1 MLLRHI
7 RFFSG
12 KIRLS
17 LSFIFHDFR
26 RPHATAG
33 RLKSLLSAMN
43 PTAQRIKHLT
53 ALLNRYAYEYYTLDA
68 PSVPDAEYD
77 KLFRELEALERNH
90 PELKLPDSPTQ
101 RVGGEP
107 LAGFA
112 EVRHE
117 VPMLSLTNAFSP
129 QDENGV
135 FDHAEMYAFDQR
147 VRDGLDGGNPEYV
160 IEPKFDGLAIS
171 LLYRDGVLVQAATR
185 GDGTTG
191 EDVTQ
196 NVKTVANIPLRLHG
210 ENAPELIEVRGEV
223 LMLKADFAAL
233 NKRQAEN
240 GQKPFANPRNAAAG
254 SLRQLDSR
262 ITAQRKLHFFPY
274 SVARQQ
280 GGFEAEEHIQELAY
294 FQELGFSLPNGNFG
308 CFKNIDEVLA
318 FYEQMQQK
326 RPSLPYEIDGMV
338 VKVNSLAQQRE
349 LGFISRA
356 PRWAIAHKF
365 PAEEALTIVE
375 AIDVQIGRTG
385 AVTPVAR
392 LQPVFVGG
400 VTVTNATLHNQ
411 DEVSR
416 KDVRVGDTVVVRRAG
431 DVIPE
436 VVRVIFERR
445 PMQETAVSNV
455 SDGLKYQQDDLFA
468 ETPSTNQTQSVPL
481 HKPYHLPTHC
491 PICRSEIEREEGEAV
506 ARCSGG
512 MLCQAQRAQGLIH
525 FASRKA
531 MDIDGLGQKQIEQL
545 VAQNLVR
552 HFADL
557 YRLDIPTLQKMK
569 ETADKASSENENGD
583 TETVSG
589 DLSESNTQTG
599 KKQPT
604 KWAEN
609 ILAGI
614 EASKTPELAR
624 FLFALGIRHVG
635 ERTAK
640 TLAQAFGSLEHV
652 RRAPEPILACLPDI
666 GTVVAHSIAHFFAQD
681 AQQAMIDELLAAGV
695 APQTQAVTIPP
706 ARHAEP
712 QRWIARLPGF
722 KISENKAQ
730 ALWELAGKSI
740 EGLQTDKAL
749 PADWQT
755 WRSEAQNAALLENLK
770 TFFART
776 SSENQ
781 EATVSDDLNEAV
793 AGKTFVLTGTL
804 PTLKRDQAQALI
816 EAAGGKV
823 SGSVSKKTDYVVAGE
838 AAGSKLEKANA
849 LGVAVLSEGELLEL
863 LGKDA
868 GEAV

>member
-1 MLLRHI
+1 
-7 RFFSG
+7 
-12 KIRLS
+12 
-17 LSFIFHDFR
+17 
-26 RPHATAG
+26 
-33 RLKSLLSAMN
+33 MN
-43 PTAQRIKHLT
+43 PTAQHIRHLT
-53 ALLNRYAYEYYTLDA
+53 DLLNRYAYEYYTLDA

-101 RVGGEP
+101 RAGTEP
-107 LAGFA
+107 LTAFA
-112 EVRHE
+112 EVHHE

-129 QDENGV
+129 RNENGV
-135 FDHAEMYAFDQR
+135 FDHSEMYAFDERIRNSLNGEKPQ
-147 VRDGLDGGNPEYV
+147 YV

-171 LLYRDGVLVQAATR
+171 LLYRDGVLAQAATR

-210 ENAPELIEVRGEV
+210 DNTPKLIEVRGEI
-223 LMLKADFAAL
+223 LMLKADFITL
-233 NKRQAEN
+233 NQHQTEN
-240 GQKPFANPRNAAAG
+240 GQKTFANPRNAAAG

-262 ITAQRKLHFFPY
+262 ITAKRKLTFFPY
-274 SVARQQ
+274 SIAQQQ
-280 GGFEAEEHIQELAY
+280 GGKEFTTHTEEIDYLTT
-294 FQELGFSLPNGNFG
+294 LGFGHKKL
-308 CFKNIDEVLA
+308 KNILKLNKFKDINDVLKR
-318 FYEQMQQK
+318 YEKMYEEE

-365 PAEEALTIVE
+365 PAEEALTVVE

-445 PMQETAVSNV
+445 PMQKTAVAV
-455 SDGLKYQQDDLFA
+455 SDDLKHQQDDLFA

-545 VAQNLVR
+545 VAQDLVR

-569 ETADKASSENENGD
+569 ETADKASSENENGNA
-583 TETVSG
+583 ETVSD
-589 DLSESNTQTG
+589 DLSESNPKNG

-666 GTVVAHSIAHFFAQD
+666 GTVVARSIAHFSAQD

-770 TFFART
+770 TFFSQT
-776 SSENQ
+776 PSENQ

-793 AGKTFVLTGTL
+793 SGKTFVLTGTL
-804 PTLKRDQAQALI
+804 PTLKRDQAPALI

-849 LGVAVLSEGELLEL
+849 LGVVELSEEELLAM
-863 LGKDA
+863 LG
-868 GEAV
+868 

>member
-1 MLLRHI
+1 
-7 RFFSG
+7 
-12 KIRLS
+12 
-17 LSFIFHDFR
+17 
-26 RPHATAG
+26 
-33 RLKSLLSAMN
+33 MN
-43 PTAQRIKHLT
+43 PTAQRIHELT
-53 ALLNRYAYEYYTLDA
+53 DLLNRYAYEYYTLDA
-68 PSVPDAEYD
+68 PSIPDAKYD
-77 KLFRELEALERNH
+77 RLFRELEALERNH

-191 EDVTQ
+191 EDVTR
-196 NVKTVANIPLRLHG
+196 NVKTVSNIPLRLHG
-210 ENAPELIEVRGEV
+210 ENVPELIEVRGEV
-223 LMLKADFAAL
+223 LMLKADFAGL

-274 SVARQQ
+274 SIARQQ

-308 CFKNIDEVLA
+308 CFKNIGEVLA
-318 FYEQMQQK
+318 FYEHMQQK
-326 RPSLPYEIDGMV
+326 RPELPYEIDGMV

-356 PRWAIAHKF
+356 PRWAVAHKF

-445 PMQETAVSNV
+445 PMQETAVAV
-455 SDGLKYQQDDLFA
+455 SDGIGHQQDDLFA
-468 ETPSTNQTQSVPL
+468 ETPSAKQTESVPL
-481 HKPYHLPTHC
+481 HKPYRLPARC

-531 MDIDGLGQKQIEQL
+531 MDIDGLGEKQIEQL
-545 VAQNLVR
+545 VAQDLVR

-557 YRLDIPTLQKMK
+557 YRIDIPTLQKMK
-569 ETADKASSENENGD
+569 ETADKGSSENENGD
-583 TETVSG
+583 AETVSG
-589 DLSESNTQTG
+589 DLSKYNTQNG

-604 KWAEN
+604 KWAQN

-614 EASKTPELAR
+614 ESGKTPELAR

-640 TLAQAFGSLEHV
+640 TLAQAFGTLERV
-652 RRAPEPILACLPDI
+652 RRAPEPVLACLPDI
-666 GTVVAHSIAHFFAQD
+666 GTVVARSIAHFFAQ
-681 AQQAMIDELLAAGV
+681 AEQQAMIDELLAAGV
-695 APQTQAVTIPP
+695 APQAQAVSLP
-706 ARHAEP
+706 AAQYAGP
-712 QRWIARLPGF
+712 QRWITRLPGF

-730 ALWELAGKSI
+730 ALWELAGQSI
-740 EGLQTDKAL
+740 EGLQNDKAL
-749 PADWQT
+749 PADWQA
-755 WRSEAQNAALLENLK
+755 WRSKAQNTALLENLK
-770 TFFART
+770 TFFAQMP
-776 SSENQ
+776 SED
-781 EATVSDDLNEAV
+781 EAAQGSDGINKAV

-804 PTLKRDQAQALI
+804 PTFKRDQAQALI

-849 LGVAVLSEGELLEL
+849 LGVSVLSEAELLTL
-863 LGKDA
+863 LC
-868 GEAV
+868 

>member
-1 MLLRHI
+1 MNPNSKHNTNLTNLLKPSDSDIKQFAAQHI
-7 RFFSG
+7 R
-12 KIRLS
+12 
-17 LSFIFHDFR
+17 
-26 RPHATAG
+26 
-33 RLKSLLSAMN
+33 
-43 PTAQRIKHLT
+43 HLT
-53 ALLNRYAYEYYTLDA
+53 DLLNRYAYEYYTLDA

-147 VRDGLDGGNPEYV
+147 VRDGLDDANPEYV

-210 ENAPELIEVRGEV
+210 ENPPELIEVRGEV

-274 SVARQQ
+274 SIARQQ
-280 GGFEAEEHIQELAY
+280 GGFVAEEHIQELAY
-294 FQELGFSLPNGNFG
+294 FRELGFSLPDGNFG

-326 RPSLPYEIDGMV
+326 RPELPYEIDGMV

-365 PAEEALTIVE
+365 PAEEALTVVE

-445 PMQETAVSNV
+445 PMQETAVAV
-455 SDGLKYQQDDLFA
+455 SDDLKHQQDDLFA
-468 ETPSTNQTQSVPL
+468 ETPSANQTQSVPL
-481 HKPYHLPTHC
+481 HKPYRLPTHC

-545 VAQNLVR
+545 VAQDLVR

-583 TETVSG
+583 AETVSG
-589 DLSESNTQTG
+589 DLSEPNTQTG

-666 GTVVAHSIAHFFAQD
+666 GTVVARSIAHFFAQD

-740 EGLQTDKAL
+740 EGLQTDKVL

-755 WRSEAQNAALLENLK
+755 WRSKTQNAALLENLK
-770 TFFART
+770 TFFAQT
-776 SSENQ
+776 PSENQ
-781 EATVSDDLNEAV
+781 DEVFSDDLNEAV

-849 LGVAVLSEGELLEL
+849 LGVAVLSEEELLAM
-863 LGKDA
+863 LG
-868 GEAV
+868 

>member
-1 MLLRHI
+1 MTI
-7 RFFSG
+7 
-12 KIRLS
+12 
-17 LSFIFHDFR
+17 
-26 RPHATAG
+26 P
-33 RLKSLLSAMN
+33 
-43 PTAQRIKHLT
+43 AQRIRHLT
-53 ALLNRYAYEYYTLDA
+53 DLLNRYAYEYYTLDA

-107 LAGFA
+107 LAGFT

-210 ENAPELIEVRGEV
+210 ENTPELIEVRGEV

-280 GGFEAEEHIQELAY
+280 GGFVAEEHIQELAY
-294 FQELGFSLPNGNFG
+294 FRELGFSLPDGNFG

-326 RPSLPYEIDGMV
+326 RPELPYEIDGMV

-445 PMQETAVSNV
+445 PMQETAVAV
-455 SDGLKYQQDDLFA
+455 SDDLKHQQNDLFA

-481 HKPYHLPTHC
+481 HKPYRLPTRC

-545 VAQNLVR
+545 VAQDLVR

-569 ETADKASSENENGD
+569 ETADKGSSENENGD
-583 TETVSG
+583 AGTVSECAASPWD

-666 GTVVAHSIAHFFAQD
+666 GTVVARSIAHFFAQD

-749 PADWQT
+749 PADWQA
-755 WRSEAQNAALLENLK
+755 WRSETQNAALLENLK
-770 TFFART
+770 TFFSQT
-776 SSENQ
+776 PSENQ
-781 EATVSDDLNEAV
+781 DETVSDGLNEAI

-849 LGVAVLSEGELLEL
+849 LGVAVLSEEELLAM
-863 LGKDA
+863 LG
-868 GEAV
+868 

>member
-1 MLLRHI
+1 MTTPAQHI
-7 RFFSG
+7 R
-12 KIRLS
+12 
-17 LSFIFHDFR
+17 
-26 RPHATAG
+26 
-33 RLKSLLSAMN
+33 
-43 PTAQRIKHLT
+43 HLT
-53 ALLNRYAYEYYTLDA
+53 DLLNRYAYEYYTLDA

-135 FDHAEMYAFDQR
+135 FDHAEMYTFDQR
-147 VRDGLDGGNPEYV
+147 VRDGLDGGKPEYV

-210 ENAPELIEVRGEV
+210 ENTPELIEVRGEV
-223 LMLKADFAAL
+223 LMQKADFAAL

-240 GQKPFANPRNAAAG
+240 GQKSFANPRNAAAG

-274 SVARQQ
+274 SIARQQ

-365 PAEEALTIVE
+365 PAEEALTVVE

-445 PMQETAVSNV
+445 PMQETAVAV
-455 SDGLKYQQDDLFA
+455 SDGLKHQQDDLFA
-468 ETPSTNQTQSVPL
+468 
-481 HKPYHLPTHC
+481 
-491 PICRSEIEREEGEAV
+491 
-506 ARCSGG
+506 
-512 MLCQAQRAQGLIH
+512 
-525 FASRKA
+525 
-531 MDIDGLGQKQIEQL
+531 
-545 VAQNLVR
+545 
-552 HFADL
+552 
-557 YRLDIPTLQKMK
+557 
-569 ETADKASSENENGD
+569 
-583 TETVSG
+583 
-589 DLSESNTQTG
+589 
-599 KKQPT
+599 
-604 KWAEN
+604 
-609 ILAGI
+609 
-614 EASKTPELAR
+614 
-624 FLFALGIRHVG
+624 
-635 ERTAK
+635 
-640 TLAQAFGSLEHV
+640 
-652 RRAPEPILACLPDI
+652 
-666 GTVVAHSIAHFFAQD
+666 
-681 AQQAMIDELLAAGV
+681 
-695 APQTQAVTIPP
+695 
-706 ARHAEP
+706 
-712 QRWIARLPGF
+712 
-722 KISENKAQ
+722 
-730 ALWELAGKSI
+730 
-740 EGLQTDKAL
+740 
-749 PADWQT
+749 
-755 WRSEAQNAALLENLK
+755 
-770 TFFART
+770 
-776 SSENQ
+776 
-781 EATVSDDLNEAV
+781 
-793 AGKTFVLTGTL
+793 
-804 PTLKRDQAQALI
+804 
-816 EAAGGKV
+816 
-823 SGSVSKKTDYVVAGE
+823 
-838 AAGSKLEKANA
+838 
-849 LGVAVLSEGELLEL
+849 
-863 LGKDA
+863 
-868 GEAV
+868 

>member
-1 MLLRHI
+1 MNPNSKHNTNLTNLLKPSDSDIKQFAAQHI
-7 RFFSG
+7 R
-12 KIRLS
+12 
-17 LSFIFHDFR
+17 
-26 RPHATAG
+26 
-33 RLKSLLSAMN
+33 
-43 PTAQRIKHLT
+43 HLT
-53 ALLNRYAYEYYTLDA
+53 DLLNRYAYEYYTLDA

-101 RVGGEP
+101 RAGTEP
-107 LAGFA
+107 LTAFA
-112 EVRHE
+112 EVHHE

-129 QDENGV
+129 RNENGV
-135 FDHAEMYAFDQR
+135 FDHSEMYAFDERIRNSLNGEKPQ
-147 VRDGLDGGNPEYV
+147 YV

-171 LLYRDGVLVQAATR
+171 LLYRDGVLAQAATR

-210 ENAPELIEVRGEV
+210 DNTPKLIEVRGEI
-223 LMLKADFAAL
+223 LMLKADFITL
-233 NKRQAEN
+233 NQHQTEN
-240 GQKPFANPRNAAAG
+240 GQKTFANPRNAAAG

-262 ITAQRKLHFFPY
+262 ITAKRKLTFFPY
-274 SVARQQ
+274 SIAQQQ
-280 GGFEAEEHIQELAY
+280 GGKEFTTHTEEIDYLTT
-294 FQELGFSLPNGNFG
+294 LGFGHKKL
-308 CFKNIDEVLA
+308 KNILKLNKFKDINDVLKR
-318 FYEQMQQK
+318 YEKMYEEE

-365 PAEEALTIVE
+365 PAEEALTVVE

-445 PMQETAVSNV
+445 PMQETAVAV
-455 SDGLKYQQDDLFA
+455 SDDLKHQQNDLFA
-468 ETPSTNQTQSVPL
+468 ETPSANQTQSVPL
-481 HKPYHLPTHC
+481 HKPYRLPTHC

-545 VAQNLVR
+545 VAQDLVR

-583 TETVSG
+583 AETVSG
-589 DLSESNTQTG
+589 DLSEPNTQTG

-666 GTVVAHSIAHFFAQD
+666 GTVIARSIAHFFAQD

-740 EGLQTDKAL
+740 EGLQTDKVL

-755 WRSEAQNAALLENLK
+755 WRSKTQNAALLENLK
-770 TFFART
+770 TFFAQT
-776 SSENQ
+776 PSENQ
-781 EATVSDDLNEAV
+781 DEVFSDDLNEAV

-849 LGVAVLSEGELLEL
+849 LGVAVLSEEELLAM
-863 LGKDA
+863 LG
-868 GEAV
+868 

>member
-1 MLLRHI
+1 
-7 RFFSG
+7 
-12 KIRLS
+12 
-17 LSFIFHDFR
+17 
-26 RPHATAG
+26 
-33 RLKSLLSAMN
+33 MN
-43 PTAQRIKHLT
+43 PTEQTIRDLT
-53 ALLNRYAYEYYTLDA
+53 DLLNRYAYEYYTLDN

-90 PELKLPDSPTQ
+90 PELKQPDSPTQ

-107 LAGFA
+107 LDGFE

-135 FDHAEMYAFDQR
+135 FDHAEMYAFDER
-147 VRDGLDGGNPEYV
+147 VRGGLDGKPEYV

-171 LLYRDGVLVQAATR
+171 LLYIDGILVQAATR

-196 NVKTVANIPLRLHG
+196 NVKTVANIPLKLHG
-210 ENAPELIEVRGEV
+210 KNTPALIEIRGEV

-233 NKRQAEN
+233 NARQAEN

-274 SVARQQ
+274 SIARQQ
-280 GGFEAEEHIQELAY
+280 GGSTLEEHIQELAY
-294 FQELGFSLPNGNFG
+294 CQELGFSLPNGNFG
-308 CFKNIDEVLA
+308 CFPNIGEVLA

-365 PAEEALTIVE
+365 PAEEALTVVE

-436 VVRVIFERR
+436 VVRVVFERR
-445 PMQETAVSNV
+445 PMQEAKHV
-455 SDGLKYQQDDLFA
+455 SDDLLQNDLFGDTSSLGEA
-468 ETPSTNQTQSVPL
+468 PHSENQSQTVPL
-481 HKPYHLPTHC
+481 HKPYRLPSRC

-557 YRLDIPTLQKMK
+557 YRLDIPTLQQMK
-569 ETADKASSENENGD
+569 ETADKTSSENENGGA
-583 TETVSG
+583 ETVSSD
-589 DLSESNTQTG
+589 DLAEPTAKSS
-599 KKQPT
+599 KKQPV

-614 EASKTPELAR
+614 EASKTPELSR

-640 TLAQAFGSLEHV
+640 TLAQAFGTLDNV
-652 RRAPEPILACLPDI
+652 RRAPEPVLACLPDI
-666 GTVVAHSIAHFFAQD
+666 GTVVARSIAHFLAQD

-695 APQTQAVTIPP
+695 NPKPQAVTLPP
-706 ARHAEP
+706 QKYAEP
-712 QRWIARLPGF
+712 QRWLARLPKF
-722 KISENKAQ
+722 KISENKAL

-740 EGLQTDKAL
+740 DGLITDKAL
-749 PADWQT
+749 PQDWQN
-755 WRSEAQNAALLENLK
+755 WRSQAPNAKLL
-770 TFFART
+770 TDMAAFFQR
-776 SSENQ
+776 SSESQ
-781 EATVSDDLNEAV
+781 TDISDDPENQANPAV

-804 PTLKRDQAQALI
+804 PTLKRDQAQSLI

-849 LGVAVLSEGELLEL
+849 LGVAVLSEEALLAL
-863 LGKDA
+863 LDTKPA
-868 GEAV
+868 

>member
-1 MLLRHI
+1 
-7 RFFSG
+7 
-12 KIRLS
+12 
-17 LSFIFHDFR
+17 
-26 RPHATAG
+26 
-33 RLKSLLSAMN
+33 MN
-43 PTAQRIKHLT
+43 PTAQRIHELT
-53 ALLNRYAYEYYTLDA
+53 DLLNRYAYEYYTLDA
-68 PSVPDAEYD
+68 PSIPDAEYD
-77 KLFRELEALERNH
+77 RLFRELEALERNH

-191 EDVTQ
+191 EDVTR

-210 ENAPELIEVRGEV
+210 ENTPELIEVRGEV
-223 LMLKADFAAL
+223 LMLKADFAGL

-274 SVARQQ
+274 SIARQQ

-308 CFKNIDEVLA
+308 CFKNIGEVLA
-318 FYEQMQQK
+318 FYEHMQQK
-326 RPSLPYEIDGMV
+326 RPELPYEIDGMV

-356 PRWAIAHKF
+356 PRWAVAHKF

-445 PMQETAVSNV
+445 PMQETAVAV
-455 SDGLKYQQDDLFA
+455 SDGIGHQQDDLFA
-468 ETPSTNQTQSVPL
+468 ETPSAKQTESVPL
-481 HKPYHLPTHC
+481 HKPYRLPARC

-531 MDIDGLGQKQIEQL
+531 MDIDGLGKKQIEQL
-545 VAQNLVR
+545 VAQDLVR

-557 YRLDIPTLQKMK
+557 YRIDIPTLQKMK
-569 ETADKASSENENGD
+569 ETADKGSSENENGD
-583 TETVSG
+583 AETVSG
-589 DLSESNTQTG
+589 DLSKYNTQNG

-604 KWAEN
+604 KWAQN

-614 EASKTPELAR
+614 ESGKTPELAR

-640 TLAQAFGSLEHV
+640 TLAQAFGTLERV
-652 RRAPEPILACLPDI
+652 RRAPEPVLACLPDI
-666 GTVVAHSIAHFFAQD
+666 GTVVARSIAHFFAQ
-681 AQQAMIDELLAAGV
+681 AEQQAMIDELLAAGV
-695 APQTQAVTIPP
+695 APQAQAVSLP
-706 ARHAEP
+706 AAQYAGP
-712 QRWIARLPGF
+712 QRWITRLPGF

-730 ALWELAGKSI
+730 ALWELAGQSI
-740 EGLQTDKAL
+740 EGLQNDKAL
-749 PADWQT
+749 PADWQA
-755 WRSEAQNAALLENLK
+755 WRSKAQNTALLENLK
-770 TFFART
+770 TFFAQMP
-776 SSENQ
+776 SED
-781 EATVSDDLNEAV
+781 EAAQGSDGINKAV

-804 PTLKRDQAQALI
+804 PTFKRDQAQALI

-849 LGVAVLSEGELLEL
+849 LGVSVLSEAELLTL
-863 LGKDA
+863 LC
-868 GEAV
+868 

>member
-1 MLLRHI
+1 
-7 RFFSG
+7 
-12 KIRLS
+12 
-17 LSFIFHDFR
+17 
-26 RPHATAG
+26 
-33 RLKSLLSAMN
+33 MN
-43 PTAQRIKHLT
+43 PTAQRIHELT
-53 ALLNRYAYEYYTLDA
+53 DLLNRYAYEYYTLDA
-68 PSVPDAEYD
+68 PSIPDAEYD
-77 KLFRELEALERNH
+77 RLFRELEALERNH

-191 EDVTQ
+191 EDVTR

-210 ENAPELIEVRGEV
+210 ENTPELIEVRGEV
-223 LMLKADFAAL
+223 LMLKADFAGL

-274 SVARQQ
+274 SIARQQ

-308 CFKNIDEVLA
+308 CFKNIGEVLA
-318 FYEQMQQK
+318 FYEHMQQK
-326 RPSLPYEIDGMV
+326 RPELPYEIDGMV

-356 PRWAIAHKF
+356 PRWAVAHKF

-436 VVRVIFERR
+436 VVRGIFERR
-445 PMQETAVSNV
+445 PMQETAVAV
-455 SDGLKYQQDDLFA
+455 SDGIGHQQDDLFA
-468 ETPSTNQTQSVPL
+468 ETPSAKQTESVPL
-481 HKPYHLPTHC
+481 HKPYRLPARC

-531 MDIDGLGQKQIEQL
+531 MDIDGLGEKQIEQL
-545 VAQNLVR
+545 VAQDLVR

-557 YRLDIPTLQKMK
+557 YRIDIPTLQKMK
-569 ETADKASSENENGD
+569 ETADKGSSENENGD
-583 TETVSG
+583 AETVSG
-589 DLSESNTQTG
+589 DLSKYNTQNG

-604 KWAEN
+604 KWAQN

-614 EASKTPELAR
+614 ESGKTPELAR

-640 TLAQAFGSLEHV
+640 TLAQAFGTLERV
-652 RRAPEPILACLPDI
+652 RRAPEPVLACLPDI
-666 GTVVAHSIAHFFAQD
+666 GTVVARSIAHFFAQ
-681 AQQAMIDELLAAGV
+681 AEQQAMIDELLAAGV
-695 APQTQAVTIPP
+695 APQAQAVSLP
-706 ARHAEP
+706 AAQYAGP
-712 QRWIARLPGF
+712 QRWITRLPGF

-730 ALWELAGKSI
+730 ALWELAGQSI
-740 EGLQTDKAL
+740 EGLQNDKAL
-749 PADWQT
+749 PADWQA
-755 WRSEAQNAALLENLK
+755 WRSKAQNTALLENLK
-770 TFFART
+770 TFFAQMP
-776 SSENQ
+776 SED
-781 EATVSDDLNEAV
+781 EAAQGSDGINKAV

-804 PTLKRDQAQALI
+804 PTFKRDQAQALI

-849 LGVAVLSEGELLEL
+849 LGVSVLSEAELLTL
-863 LGKDA
+863 LC
-868 GEAV
+868 

>member
-1 MLLRHI
+1 
-7 RFFSG
+7 
-12 KIRLS
+12 
-17 LSFIFHDFR
+17 
-26 RPHATAG
+26 
-33 RLKSLLSAMN
+33 MN
-43 PTAQRIKHLT
+43 STAQRIHELT
-53 ALLNRYAYEYYTLDA
+53 DLLNRYAYEYYTLDA

-77 KLFRELEALERNH
+77 KLFRELEALELNH

-191 EDVTQ
+191 EDVTR
-196 NVKTVANIPLRLHG
+196 NVKTVSNIPLRLHG
-210 ENAPELIEVRGEV
+210 ENVPELIEVRGEV

-233 NKRQAEN
+233 NQRQTEN

-274 SVARQQ
+274 SIARQQ

-308 CFKNIDEVLA
+308 CFKNIGEVLA
-318 FYEQMQQK
+318 FYEHMQQK
-326 RPSLPYEIDGMV
+326 RPELPYEIDGMV

-356 PRWAIAHKF
+356 PRWAVAHKF

-445 PMQETAVSNV
+445 PMQETAVAV
-455 SDGLKYQQDDLFA
+455 SDGIGHQQDDLFA
-468 ETPSTNQTQSVPL
+468 ETPSAKQTESVPL
-481 HKPYHLPTHC
+481 HKPYRLPARC

-531 MDIDGLGQKQIEQL
+531 MDIDGLGEKQIEQL
-545 VAQNLVR
+545 VAQDLVR

-557 YRLDIPTLQKMK
+557 YRIDIPTLQKMK
-569 ETADKASSENENGD
+569 ETADKGSSENENGD
-583 TETVSG
+583 AETVSG
-589 DLSESNTQTG
+589 DLSKYNTQNG

-604 KWAEN
+604 KWAQN

-614 EASKTPELAR
+614 ESGKTPELAR

-640 TLAQAFGSLEHV
+640 TLAQAFGTLERV
-652 RRAPEPILACLPDI
+652 RRAPEPVLACLPDI
-666 GTVVAHSIAHFFAQD
+666 GTVVARSIAHFFAQ
-681 AQQAMIDELLAAGV
+681 AEQQAMIDELLAAGV
-695 APQTQAVTIPP
+695 APQAQAVSLP
-706 ARHAEP
+706 AAQYAGP
-712 QRWIARLPGF
+712 QRWITRLPGF

-730 ALWELAGKSI
+730 ALWELAGQSI
-740 EGLQTDKAL
+740 EGLQNDKAL
-749 PADWQT
+749 PADWQA
-755 WRSEAQNAALLENLK
+755 WRSKAQNTALLENLK
-770 TFFART
+770 TFFAQMP
-776 SSENQ
+776 SED
-781 EATVSDDLNEAV
+781 EAAQGSDGINKAV

-804 PTLKRDQAQALI
+804 PTFKRDQAQALI

-849 LGVAVLSEGELLEL
+849 LGVSVLSEAELLTL
-863 LGKDA
+863 LC
-868 GEAV
+868 

>member
-1 MLLRHI
+1 
-7 RFFSG
+7 
-12 KIRLS
+12 
-17 LSFIFHDFR
+17 
-26 RPHATAG
+26 
-33 RLKSLLSAMN
+33 MN
-43 PTAQRIKHLT
+43 PTAQRIHELT
-53 ALLNRYAYEYYTLDA
+53 DLLNRYAYEYYTLDA
-68 PSVPDAEYD
+68 PSIPDAEYD
-77 KLFRELEALERNH
+77 RLFRELEALERNH

-191 EDVTQ
+191 EDVTR
-196 NVKTVANIPLRLHG
+196 NVKTVSNIPLRLHG
-210 ENAPELIEVRGEV
+210 ENVPELIEVRGEV
-223 LMLKADFAAL
+223 LMLKADFAGL

-274 SVARQQ
+274 SIARQQ

-308 CFKNIDEVLA
+308 CFKNIGEVLA
-318 FYEQMQQK
+318 FYEHMQQK
-326 RPSLPYEIDGMV
+326 RPELPYEIDGTV
-338 VKVNSLAQQRE
+338 VKVNSLAQQHE

-356 PRWAIAHKF
+356 PRWAVAHKF

-445 PMQETAVSNV
+445 PMQETAVAV
-455 SDGLKYQQDDLFA
+455 SDGIGHQQDDLFA
-468 ETPSTNQTQSVPL
+468 ETPSAKQTESVPL
-481 HKPYHLPTHC
+481 HKPYRLPARC

-531 MDIDGLGQKQIEQL
+531 MDIDGLGEKQIEQL
-545 VAQNLVR
+545 VAQDLVR

-557 YRLDIPTLQKMK
+557 YRIDIPTLQKMK
-569 ETADKASSENENGD
+569 ETADKGSSENENGD
-583 TETVSG
+583 AETVSG
-589 DLSESNTQTG
+589 DLSKYNTQNG

-604 KWAEN
+604 KWAQN

-614 EASKTPELAR
+614 ESGKTPELAR

-640 TLAQAFGSLEHV
+640 TLAQAFGTLERV
-652 RRAPEPILACLPDI
+652 RRAPEPVLACLPDI
-666 GTVVAHSIAHFFAQD
+666 GTVVARSIAHFFAQ
-681 AQQAMIDELLAAGV
+681 AEQQAMIDELLAAGV
-695 APQTQAVTIPP
+695 APQAQAVSLP
-706 ARHAEP
+706 AAQYAGP
-712 QRWIARLPGF
+712 QRWITRLPGF

-730 ALWELAGKSI
+730 ALWELAGQSI
-740 EGLQTDKAL
+740 EGLQNDKAL
-749 PADWQT
+749 PADWQA
-755 WRSEAQNAALLENLK
+755 WRSKAQNTALLENLK
-770 TFFART
+770 TFFAQMP
-776 SSENQ
+776 SED
-781 EATVSDDLNEAV
+781 EAAQGSDGINKAV

-804 PTLKRDQAQALI
+804 PTFKRDQAQALI

-849 LGVAVLSEGELLEL
+849 LGVSVLSEAELLTL
-863 LGKDA
+863 LC
-868 GEAV
+868 

>member
-1 MLLRHI
+1 MTTPAQHI
-7 RFFSG
+7 R
-12 KIRLS
+12 
-17 LSFIFHDFR
+17 
-26 RPHATAG
+26 
-33 RLKSLLSAMN
+33 
-43 PTAQRIKHLT
+43 HLT
-53 ALLNRYAYEYYTLDA
+53 DLLNRYAYEYYTLDA

-129 QDENGV
+129 QDKNGV

-147 VRDGLDGGNPEYV
+147 VRDGLDGGHPEYV

-210 ENAPELIEVRGEV
+210 DNIPKLIEVRGEI
-223 LMLKADFAAL
+223 LMLKADFITL
-233 NKRQAEN
+233 NQHQTEN
-240 GQKPFANPRNAAAG
+240 GQKTFANPRNAAAG

-262 ITAQRKLHFFPY
+262 ITAKRKLTFFPY
-274 SVARQQ
+274 SIAQQQ
-280 GGFEAEEHIQELAY
+280 GGKEFTTHTEEIDYLTT
-294 FQELGFSLPNGNFG
+294 LGFGHKKL
-308 CFKNIDEVLA
+308 KNILKLNKFKDINDVLKR
-318 FYEQMQQK
+318 YEKMYEEE

-365 PAEEALTIVE
+365 PAEEALTVVE

-445 PMQETAVSNV
+445 PTQETTVAVS
-455 SDGLKYQQDDLFA
+455 DDLKHQQDDLFA
-468 ETPSTNQTQSVPL
+468 ETPSANQTQSVPL
-481 HKPYHLPTHC
+481 HKPYRLPTHC
-491 PICRSEIEREEGEAV
+491 PICHSEIEREEGEAV

-545 VAQNLVR
+545 VAQDLVR

-569 ETADKASSENENGD
+569 ETADKGSSENENGD
-583 TETVSG
+583 AETVSD
-589 DLSESNTQTG
+589 DLSEPNTQNG

-666 GTVVAHSIAHFFAQD
+666 GTVVARSIAHFFAQD

-695 APQTQAVTIPP
+695 TPQTQAVTIPP

-749 PADWQT
+749 PADWQI
-755 WRSEAQNAALLENLK
+755 WRSEPQNAALLENLK
-770 TFFART
+770 TFFSQT
-776 SSENQ
+776 PSENQ
-781 EATVSDDLNEAV
+781 DEAFSDDLNEAV

-849 LGVAVLSEGELLEL
+849 LGMAVLSEEELLAML
-863 LGKDA
+863 K
-868 GEAV
+868 

>member
-1 MLLRHI
+1 
-7 RFFSG
+7 
-12 KIRLS
+12 
-17 LSFIFHDFR
+17 
-26 RPHATAG
+26 
-33 RLKSLLSAMN
+33 MN
-43 PTAQRIKHLT
+43 PTAQRIHELT
-53 ALLNRYAYEYYTLDA
+53 DLLNRYAYEYYTLDA
-68 PSVPDAEYD
+68 PSIPDAEYD
-77 KLFRELEALERNH
+77 RLFRELEALERNH

-191 EDVTQ
+191 EDVTR

-210 ENAPELIEVRGEV
+210 ENTPELIEVRGEV
-223 LMLKADFAAL
+223 LMLKADFAGL

-274 SVARQQ
+274 SIARQQ

-308 CFKNIDEVLA
+308 CFKNIGEVLA
-318 FYEQMQQK
+318 FYEHMQQK
-326 RPSLPYEIDGMV
+326 RPELPYEIDGTV

-356 PRWAIAHKF
+356 PRWAVAHKF

-445 PMQETAVSNV
+445 PMQETAVAV
-455 SDGLKYQQDDLFA
+455 SDGIGHQQDDLFA
-468 ETPSTNQTQSVPL
+468 ETPSAKQTESVPL
-481 HKPYHLPTHC
+481 HKPYRLPTRC

-531 MDIDGLGQKQIEQL
+531 MDIDGLGEKQIEQL
-545 VAQNLVR
+545 VAQDLVR
-552 HFADL
+552 HFTDL
-557 YRLDIPTLQKMK
+557 YRIDIPTLQKMK
-569 ETADKASSENENGD
+569 ETADKGSSENENGD
-583 TETVSG
+583 AETVSG
-589 DLSESNTQTG
+589 DLSKYNTQNG

-604 KWAEN
+604 KWAQN

-614 EASKTPELAR
+614 ESGKTPELAR

-640 TLAQAFGSLEHV
+640 TLAQAFGTLERV
-652 RRAPEPILACLPDI
+652 RRAPEPVLACLPDI
-666 GTVVAHSIAHFFAQD
+666 GTVVARSIAHFFAQ
-681 AQQAMIDELLAAGV
+681 AEQQAMIDELLAAGV
-695 APQTQAVTIPP
+695 APQAQAVSLP
-706 ARHAEP
+706 AAQYAGP
-712 QRWIARLPGF
+712 QRWITRLPGF

-730 ALWELAGKSI
+730 ALWELAGQSI
-740 EGLQTDKAL
+740 EGLQNDKAL
-749 PADWQT
+749 PADWQA
-755 WRSEAQNAALLENLK
+755 WRSKAQNTALLENLK
-770 TFFART
+770 TFFAQMP
-776 SSENQ
+776 SED
-781 EATVSDDLNEAV
+781 EAAQGSDGINKAV

-804 PTLKRDQAQALI
+804 PTFKRDQAQALI

-849 LGVAVLSEGELLEL
+849 LGVSVLSEAELLTL
-863 LGKDA
+863 LC
-868 GEAV
+868 

>member
-1 MLLRHI
+1 
-7 RFFSG
+7 
-12 KIRLS
+12 
-17 LSFIFHDFR
+17 
-26 RPHATAG
+26 
-33 RLKSLLSAMN
+33 MN
-43 PTAQRIKHLT
+43 PTAQRIHELT
-53 ALLNRYAYEYYTLDA
+53 DLLNRYAYEYYTLDA
-68 PSVPDAEYD
+68 PSIPDAEYD
-77 KLFRELEALERNH
+77 RLFRELEALERNH

-191 EDVTQ
+191 EDVTR
-196 NVKTVANIPLRLHG
+196 NVKTVSNIPLRLHG
-210 ENAPELIEVRGEV
+210 ENVPELIEVRGEV
-223 LMLKADFAAL
+223 LMLKADFAGL

-274 SVARQQ
+274 SIARQQ

-308 CFKNIDEVLA
+308 CFKNIGEVLA
-318 FYEQMQQK
+318 FYEHMQQK
-326 RPSLPYEIDGMV
+326 RPELPYEIDGMV

-356 PRWAIAHKF
+356 PRWAVAHKF

-445 PMQETAVSNV
+445 PMQETAVAV
-455 SDGLKYQQDDLFA
+455 SDGIGHQQDDLFA
-468 ETPSTNQTQSVPL
+468 ETPSAKQTESVPL
-481 HKPYHLPTHC
+481 HKPYRLPARC

-531 MDIDGLGQKQIEQL
+531 MDIDGLGEKQIEQL
-545 VAQNLVR
+545 VAQDLVR

-557 YRLDIPTLQKMK
+557 YRIDIPTLQKMK
-569 ETADKASSENENGD
+569 ETADKGSSENENGD
-583 TETVSG
+583 AETVSG
-589 DLSESNTQTG
+589 DLSKYNTQNG

-604 KWAEN
+604 KWAQN

-614 EASKTPELAR
+614 ESGKTPELAR

-640 TLAQAFGSLEHV
+640 TLAQAFGTLERV
-652 RRAPEPILACLPDI
+652 RRAPEPVLACLPDI
-666 GTVVAHSIAHFFAQD
+666 GTVVARSIAHFFVQAE
-681 AQQAMIDELLAAGV
+681 QQAMIDELLAAGV
-695 APQTQAVTIPP
+695 APQAQAVSLP
-706 ARHAEP
+706 AAQYAGP
-712 QRWIARLPGF
+712 QRWITRLPGF

-730 ALWELAGKSI
+730 ALWELAGQSI
-740 EGLQTDKAL
+740 EGLQNDKAL
-749 PADWQT
+749 PADWQA
-755 WRSEAQNAALLENLK
+755 WRSKAQNTALLENLK
-770 TFFART
+770 TFFAQMP
-776 SSENQ
+776 SED
-781 EATVSDDLNEAV
+781 EAAQGSDGINKAV

-804 PTLKRDQAQALI
+804 PTFKRDQAQALI

-849 LGVAVLSEGELLEL
+849 LGVSVLSEAELLTL
-863 LGKDA
+863 LC
-868 GEAV
+868 

>member
-1 MLLRHI
+1 
-7 RFFSG
+7 
-12 KIRLS
+12 
-17 LSFIFHDFR
+17 
-26 RPHATAG
+26 
-33 RLKSLLSAMN
+33 MN
-43 PTAQRIKHLT
+43 PTAQHIRHLT
-53 ALLNRYAYEYYTLDA
+53 DLLNRYAYEYYTLDA

-101 RVGGEP
+101 RAGTEP
-107 LAGFA
+107 LTAFA
-112 EVRHE
+112 EVHHE

-129 QDENGV
+129 RNENGV
-135 FDHAEMYAFDQR
+135 FDHSEMYAFDERIRNSLNGEKPQ
-147 VRDGLDGGNPEYV
+147 YV

-171 LLYRDGVLVQAATR
+171 LLYRDGVLAQAATR

-210 ENAPELIEVRGEV
+210 DNTPKLIEVRGEI
-223 LMLKADFAAL
+223 LMLKADFITL
-233 NKRQAEN
+233 NQHQTEN
-240 GQKPFANPRNAAAG
+240 GQKTFANPRNAAAG

-262 ITAQRKLHFFPY
+262 ITAKRKLTFFPY
-274 SVARQQ
+274 SIAQQQ
-280 GGFEAEEHIQELAY
+280 GGKEFTTHTEEIDYLTT
-294 FQELGFSLPNGNFG
+294 LGFGHKKL
-308 CFKNIDEVLA
+308 KNILKLNKFKDINDVLKR
-318 FYEQMQQK
+318 YEKMYEEE

-365 PAEEALTIVE
+365 PAEEALTVVE

-445 PMQETAVSNV
+445 PMQETAVAV
-455 SDGLKYQQDDLFA
+455 SDDLKQQQDDLFA
-468 ETPSTNQTQSVPL
+468 ETPSANQTQSIPL
-481 HKPYHLPTHC
+481 HKPYRLPTHC

-545 VAQNLVR
+545 VAQDLVR

-569 ETADKASSENENGD
+569 ETADKGSSENENGD
-583 TETVSG
+583 AETVSG
-589 DLSESNTQTG
+589 DLSEPNTQTG

-666 GTVVAHSIAHFFAQD
+666 GTVVARSIAHFFAQD

-749 PADWQT
+749 PADWQA

-770 TFFART
+770 TFFAQT

-849 LGVAVLSEGELLEL
+849 LGVAVLSEEELLAM
-863 LGKDA
+863 LG
-868 GEAV
+868 

>member
-1 MLLRHI
+1 
-7 RFFSG
+7 
-12 KIRLS
+12 
-17 LSFIFHDFR
+17 
-26 RPHATAG
+26 
-33 RLKSLLSAMN
+33 MN
-43 PTAQRIKHLT
+43 PTAQRIHELT
-53 ALLNRYAYEYYTLDA
+53 DLLNRYAYEYYTLDA
-68 PSVPDAEYD
+68 PSIPDAEYD
-77 KLFRELEALERNH
+77 RLFRELEALERNH

-191 EDVTQ
+191 ENVTR

-210 ENAPELIEVRGEV
+210 ENVPELIEVRGEV
-223 LMLKADFAAL
+223 LMLKADFAGL

-274 SVARQQ
+274 SIARQQ

-308 CFKNIDEVLA
+308 CFKNIGEVLA
-318 FYEQMQQK
+318 FYEHMQQK
-326 RPSLPYEIDGMV
+326 RPELPYEIDGMV

-356 PRWAIAHKF
+356 PRWAVAHKF

-445 PMQETAVSNV
+445 PMQETAVAV
-455 SDGLKYQQDDLFA
+455 SDGIGHQQDDLFA
-468 ETPSTNQTQSVPL
+468 ETPSAKQTESVPL
-481 HKPYHLPTHC
+481 HKPYRLPARC

-531 MDIDGLGQKQIEQL
+531 MDIDGLGEKQIEQL
-545 VAQNLVR
+545 VAQDLVR

-557 YRLDIPTLQKMK
+557 YRIDIPTLQKMK
-569 ETADKASSENENGD
+569 ETADKGSSENENGD
-583 TETVSG
+583 AETVSG
-589 DLSESNTQTG
+589 DLSKYNTQNG

-604 KWAEN
+604 KWAQN

-614 EASKTPELAR
+614 ESGKTPELAR

-640 TLAQAFGSLEHV
+640 TLAQAFGTLERV
-652 RRAPEPILACLPDI
+652 RRAPEPVLACLPDI
-666 GTVVAHSIAHFFAQD
+666 GTVVARSIAHFFAQ
-681 AQQAMIDELLAAGV
+681 AEQQAMIDELLAAGV
-695 APQTQAVTIPP
+695 APQAQAVSLP
-706 ARHAEP
+706 AAQYAGP
-712 QRWIARLPGF
+712 QRWITRLPGF

-730 ALWELAGKSI
+730 ALWELAGQSI
-740 EGLQTDKAL
+740 EGLQNDKAL
-749 PADWQT
+749 PADWQA
-755 WRSEAQNAALLENLK
+755 WRSKAQNTALLENLK
-770 TFFART
+770 TFFAQMP
-776 SSENQ
+776 SED
-781 EATVSDDLNEAV
+781 EAAQGSDGINKAV

-804 PTLKRDQAQALI
+804 PTFKRDQAQALI

-849 LGVAVLSEGELLEL
+849 LGVSVLSEAELLTL
-863 LGKDA
+863 LC
-868 GEAV
+868 

>member
-1 MLLRHI
+1 
-7 RFFSG
+7 
-12 KIRLS
+12 
-17 LSFIFHDFR
+17 
-26 RPHATAG
+26 
-33 RLKSLLSAMN
+33 MN
-43 PTAQRIKHLT
+43 PTAQHIRYLT
-53 ALLNRYAYEYYTLDA
+53 DLLNRYAYEYYTLDA

-101 RVGGEP
+101 RVGGKP

-210 ENAPELIEVRGEV
+210 ENVPELIEVRGEV
-223 LMLKADFAAL
+223 LMLKADFATL

-280 GGFEAEEHIQELAY
+280 GGFIAEAHIQELTY

-326 RPSLPYEIDGMV
+326 RPELPYEIDGMV

-365 PAEEALTIVE
+365 PAEEALTVVE

-445 PMQETAVSNV
+445 PMQKTAVAV
-455 SDGLKYQQDDLFA
+455 SDDLKHQQDDLFA
-468 ETPSTNQTQSVPL
+468 ETPTANQTQSVPL
-481 HKPYHLPTHC
+481 YKPYRLPTHC
-491 PICRSEIEREEGEAV
+491 PICHSEIEREEGEAV

-545 VAQNLVR
+545 VAQDLVR

-583 TETVSG
+583 AETVSG
-589 DLSESNTQTG
+589 DLSEPNTQTG

-666 GTVVAHSIAHFFAQD
+666 GTVIARSIAHFFAQD

-740 EGLQTDKAL
+740 EGLQTDKVL

-755 WRSEAQNAALLENLK
+755 WRSEPQNAALLENLK
-770 TFFART
+770 IFFAQT
-776 SSENQ
+776 PSENQ
-781 EATVSDDLNEAV
+781 DEVFSDDLNEAV

-849 LGVAVLSEGELLEL
+849 LGVAVLSEEELLAM
-863 LGKDA
+863 LG
-868 GEAV
+868 

>member
-1 MLLRHI
+1 MNLYE
-7 RFFSG
+7 S
-12 KIRLS
+12 
-17 LSFIFHDFR
+17 
-26 RPHATAG
+26 
-33 RLKSLLSAMN
+33 MN
-43 PTAQRIKHLT
+43 PTAQRIHELT
-53 ALLNRYAYEYYTLDA
+53 DLLNRYAYEYYTLDA
-68 PSVPDAEYD
+68 PSIPDAEYD
-77 KLFRELEALERNH
+77 RLFRELEALERNH

-191 EDVTQ
+191 EDVTR

-210 ENAPELIEVRGEV
+210 ENVPELIEVRGEV

-233 NKRQAEN
+233 NQRQTEN

-280 GGFEAEEHIQELAY
+280 GGLIAEEHIQELAY
-294 FQELGFSLPNGNFG
+294 FQALGFSLPNGNFG
-308 CFKNIDEVLA
+308 CFKNIGEVLA
-318 FYEQMQQK
+318 FYEHMQQK
-326 RPSLPYEIDGMV
+326 RPELPYEIDGTV
-338 VKVNSLAQQRE
+338 VKVNSLAQQHE

-356 PRWAIAHKF
+356 PRWAVAHKF

-445 PMQETAVSNV
+445 PMQETAVAV
-455 SDGLKYQQDDLFA
+455 SDGIGHQQDDLFA
-468 ETPSTNQTQSVPL
+468 ETPSAKQTESVPL
-481 HKPYHLPTHC
+481 HKPYRLPARC

-531 MDIDGLGQKQIEQL
+531 MDIDGLGEKQIEQL
-545 VAQNLVR
+545 VAQDLVR

-557 YRLDIPTLQKMK
+557 YRIDIPTLQKMK
-569 ETADKASSENENGD
+569 ETADKGSSENENGD
-583 TETVSG
+583 AETVSG
-589 DLSESNTQTG
+589 DLSKYNTQNG

-604 KWAEN
+604 KWAQN

-614 EASKTPELAR
+614 ESGKTPELAR

-640 TLAQAFGSLEHV
+640 TLAQAFGTLERV
-652 RRAPEPILACLPDI
+652 RRAPEPVLACLPDI
-666 GTVVAHSIAHFFAQD
+666 GTVVARSIAHFFAQ
-681 AQQAMIDELLAAGV
+681 AEQQAMIDELLAAGV
-695 APQTQAVTIPP
+695 APQAQAVSLP
-706 ARHAEP
+706 AAQYAGP
-712 QRWIARLPGF
+712 QRWITRLPGF

-730 ALWELAGKSI
+730 ALWELAGQSI
-740 EGLQTDKAL
+740 EGLQNDKAL
-749 PADWQT
+749 PADWQA
-755 WRSEAQNAALLENLK
+755 WRSKAQNTALLENLK
-770 TFFART
+770 TFFAQMP
-776 SSENQ
+776 SED
-781 EATVSDDLNEAV
+781 EAAQGSDGINKAV

-804 PTLKRDQAQALI
+804 PTFKRDQAQALI

-849 LGVAVLSEGELLEL
+849 LGVSVLSEAELLTL
-863 LGKDA
+863 LC
-868 GEAV
+868 